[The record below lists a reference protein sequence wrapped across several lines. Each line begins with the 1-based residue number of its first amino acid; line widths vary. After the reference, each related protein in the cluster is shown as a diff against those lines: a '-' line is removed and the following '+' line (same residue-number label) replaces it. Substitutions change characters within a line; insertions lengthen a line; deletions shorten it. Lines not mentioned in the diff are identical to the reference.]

1 MPLGGDEI
9 NSGYKGYGLAM
20 AAELFCGLM
29 SGSNYANHIRH
40 WTSNNEVANLGQCF
54 VAINPECFAPGLSER
69 LKVKL
74 DVVYF
79 DKHSSNGRTL
89 KLVKILYCYFQTFLF
104 ILDHFW

>member
-69 LKVKL
+69 LKVSL

-79 DKHSSNGRTL
+79 DRHSGAGCTQ
-89 KLVKILYCYFQTFLF
+89 KLVKILIFAVFKLF
-104 ILDHFW
+104 C